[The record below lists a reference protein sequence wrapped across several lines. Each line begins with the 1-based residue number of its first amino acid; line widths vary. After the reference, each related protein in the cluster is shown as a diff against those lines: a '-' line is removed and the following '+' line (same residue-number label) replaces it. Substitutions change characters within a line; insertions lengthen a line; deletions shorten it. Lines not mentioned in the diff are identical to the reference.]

1 MVQIFEIRC
10 DCYGHEAIR
19 WNREGCNLKG
29 SPLDSWWY
37 SCHFSFS
44 LRPLHPALKHKGWI
58 RFWSWKMGWFCKKF
72 CFSAYFSGMINAND
86 WQKPSANWFLSILC
100 KVIKTC
106 FLFIPFVPLKRVPT
120 ITAWRFVNVNAD
132 FKPWMHNPSVLQ
144 HFLFAMKS
152 LLYPGV
158 WFSRNKVLQFFR
170 PNFGPVLVSRSVDS
184 VAFVKVSENIF
195 HFISGVGGSR
205 ELIMAGDGCGTRKTV
220 TLC

>member
-1 MVQIFEIRC
+1 
-10 DCYGHEAIR
+10 
-19 WNREGCNLKG
+19 
-29 SPLDSWWY
+29 
-37 SCHFSFS
+37 
-44 LRPLHPALKHKGWI
+44 
-58 RFWSWKMGWFCKKF
+58 MGWFCKKVCFWILF
-72 CFSAYFSGMINAND
+72 CIFFRND
-86 WQKPSANWFLSILC
+86 KYQWLVVTAKCLFLVHNWFLSILC

-120 ITAWRFVNVNAD
+120 ITAWLFVNVNAD

-144 HFLFAMKS
+144 HFLLAMKS

-184 VAFVKVSENIF
+184 VAFVKVSEKIF
-195 HFISGVGGSR
+195 HFISRVGGSR